1 MHFQPIIGMSLE
13 IGDMLYYLVLF
24 AILML
29 LVAKFAWGPVMDMME
44 KRRQKISDDLDNAEK
59 SRTEAA
65 QMAQEREEA
74 LKNSKADAV
83 EIIATAK
90 TNGETQKNLIL
101 ADANTA
107 AKDIKQKADL
117 AAEKAKQDALASAQ
131 TQVADLSVA
140 IAEKLIQKELT
151 TADQT
156 NLIDSFIKGLDPNE
170 TK

>member
-1 MHFQPIIGMSLE
+1 M
-13 IGDMLYYLVLF
+13 
-24 AILML
+24 
-29 LVAKFAWGPVMDMME
+29 
-44 KRRQKISDDLDNAEK
+44 
-59 SRTEAA
+59 
-65 QMAQEREEA
+65 
-74 LKNSKADAV
+74 
-83 EIIATAK
+83 
-90 TNGETQKNLIL
+90 
-101 ADANTA
+101 
-107 AKDIKQKADL
+107 